1 MTLDQ
6 ALRAETINGARQLFV
21 DDKYGSL
28 EVGKIADLVEL
39 SADPYEV
46 NPMTLATDVSVLG
59 TWVGGRKVDLDAFDA
74 QIQAIDPDPHA
85 DLAAA
90 GPPACC

>member
-1 MTLDQ
+1 
-6 ALRAETINGARQLFV
+6 
-21 DDKYGSL
+21 
-28 EVGKIADLVEL
+28 
-39 SADPYEV
+39 
-46 NPMTLATDVSVLG
+46 MTLATDVSVLG